1 MVSKFPEIF
10 NVEFTSEMENELD
23 RIEEG
28 ELGWQ
33 QVLEDFYG
41 PFTKALDAVDM
52 NALVADAHGLDPEEL
67 AKERCPK
74 CGSPIELKTGR
85 FGPYLACTEVQGH
98 LRLREVAQEAARR
111 PTGPPTRSA
120 TCAARRW

>member
-1 MVSKFPEIF
+1 M
-10 NVEFTSEMENELD
+10 
-23 RIEEG
+23 
-28 ELGWQ
+28 
-33 QVLEDFYG
+33 LEDFYG

-52 NALVADAHGLDPEEL
+52 NALVADAHGLEPEEL

-85 FGPYLACTEVQGH
+85 FGPYLACVKYKDTCDYVKSLKKAG
-98 LRLREVAQEAARR
+98 R

-120 TCAARRW
+120 TSAARRW